1 MFVSSWIHSMTIY
14 GTDLEKACKFLLQ
27 KEITLELNNKVY
39 KKGKLLLFY
48 QKNFYI
54 TFVMDTAKKLKD
66 KIEIPIPYDI
76 EMYEDENLL
85 YFDYRIK
92 SLSKY
97 APQIE
102 TNLIVYPKKITGN
115 KFWNS
120 ILSINAN

>member
-1 MFVSSWIHSMTIY
+1 MFVSSWIPSMTIY
-14 GTDLEKACKFLLQ
+14 GTGLEKACKFLLQ

>member
-1 MFVSSWIHSMTIY
+1 MTIY

-27 KEITLELNNKVY
+27 KEITLEINNKIY
-39 KKGKLLLFY
+39 KKGRLLLFY

>member
-1 MFVSSWIHSMTIY
+1 MFVSSWIPSMTIY

>member
-1 MFVSSWIHSMTIY
+1 MFVSSWIPSMTIY

-66 KIEIPIPYDI
+66 KIEIPIPYNI

>member
-1 MFVSSWIHSMTIY
+1 MFVSLWIPSMTIY
-14 GTDLEKACKFLLQ
+14 GTGLEKACKFLLQ